1 MSEITPEERPAQR
14 GYEGL
19 PWFDRVWVFLLLMVV
34 LTACWRVIV

>member
-1 MSEITPEERPAQR
+1 MSEITPEERPAQH